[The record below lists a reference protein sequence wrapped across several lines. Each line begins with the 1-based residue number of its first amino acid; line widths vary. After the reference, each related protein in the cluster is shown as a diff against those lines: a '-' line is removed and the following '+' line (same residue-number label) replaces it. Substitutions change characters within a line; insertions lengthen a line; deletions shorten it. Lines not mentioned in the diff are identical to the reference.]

1 MLMGIHSLAAHLQ
14 LNVVWVYLLSPLN
27 VCTHH
32 VSTHGSPYFP
42 INAELQSLSVTSAR
56 VPFKYG

>member
-14 LNVVWVYLLSPLN
+14 LHVVWVYRLSSLN
-27 VCTHH
+27 VSTHH

-42 INAELQSLSVTSAR
+42 INAELQSQSVTSAR
-56 VPFKYG
+56 VPYKYG